1 MSHSQAQS
9 PRWLSGSHKH
19 DRIQSAIYSP
29 THCHSHLDSWSIWWF
44 VRECQWHLHSWDP
57 PSISHIGNVFL
68 LKCLQYMKLH
78 EMGFLNIWYNYI
90 NYCKFFLK
98 FPSYLPLARRCI
110 SWFIFSSNSSKIVLP
125 LVSISQ
131 KVKTRT
137 PTWRYFAIL
146 VPIFLI
152 MNNENGLVAKNFKSM
167 NENMTWKHRYN
178 LFSDFS

>member
-1 MSHSQAQS
+1 MTPPQLRS
-9 PRWLSGSHKH
+9 PFDLSYRERFSIEMFTVYETTWNGIPKYL
-19 DRIQSAIYSP
+19 IQ
-29 THCHSHLDSWSIWWF
+29 L
-44 VRECQWHLHSWDP
+44 
-57 PSISHIGNVFL
+57 
-68 LKCLQYMKLH
+68 
-78 EMGFLNIWYNYI
+78 YI